1 VLNDR
6 LWNCSGTNERN
17 VGTKLRILLVGMAD
31 SIHLARWVAQFD
43 NSPFIFEIVSSSPH
57 KRVAKGLSQRIN
69 STSAVSM
76 SWISRYLS
84 VPMWWADRFVSDWLR
99 GVLIAFRVLRFRP
112 DVVHVHELQN
122 AGYATRRA
130 YQLLK
135 GVRPKL
141 LLTNYGSDIYWFSR
155 VPKHLKRI
163 KALLEIADGYSAECK
178 RDYELAASI
187 SSGFQVMPLMP
198 TAGGLQVTPL
208 NTKSRFKIAV
218 KGYENFWGK
227 ALVVLDALS
236 GISDDLQDYE
246 IVFFG
251 SDKALIE
258 KVNASYKTSN
268 LRITAIASG
277 GLRHD
282 MVLKLLSES
291 EIYIGHSLSDGI
303 STSMLEAMA
312 MGAIPIQTCT
322 SCADEWITNAET
334 GFIVPTN
341 DVLALRSAVLEIVKG
356 GFDSTQARLKNFNV
370 IEKRY
375 DANKLKSTAFSYYE
389 TLSYRKGVERP
400 STK

>member
-1 VLNDR
+1 
-6 LWNCSGTNERN
+6 
-17 VGTKLRILLVGMAD
+17 MAD

-57 KRVAKGLSQRIN
+57 KRVVKGLSERIN
-69 STSAVSM
+69 GSSAVSM
-76 SWISRYLS
+76 SWISRHLS
-84 VPMWWADRFVSDWLR
+84 LPLWWADRFVSDWLR
-99 GVLIAFRVLRFRP
+99 GALIAFRILRFRP

-163 KALLEIADGYSAECK
+163 KALLQLADGYSAECN
-178 RDYELAASI
+178 RDYELALSI

-198 TAGGLQVTPL
+198 TGGGLQITSP
-208 NTKSRFKIAV
+208 NTNKRFKIAV

-227 ALVVLDALS
+227 ALVVLEALKA
-236 GISDDLQDYE
+236 ISDDLQEYE

-258 KVNASYKTSN
+258 KANLASETTN
-268 LRITAIASG
+268 LRITTIASG
-277 GLRHD
+277 GLSHEK
-282 MVLKLLSES
+282 VLKLLSES

-322 SCADEWITNAET
+322 SCADEWIKDQKT
-334 GFIVPTN
+334 GFIVSPN
-341 DVLALRSAVLEIVKG
+341 DVTALESAILKIVKG
-356 GFDSTQARLKNFNV
+356 NFDSAQARLENYKV
-370 IEKRY
+370 IEERY
-375 DANKLKSTAFSYYE
+375 DANELKTTAFSYYE
-389 TLSYRKGVERP
+389 TLSYRKVL
-400 STK
+400 